1 MSIQTI
7 KFHKRSTGKTGQV
20 LASAEVEY
28 KLARVERLFK
38 VYHGVPLGRYKLYNL
53 ALEHARESKEDVGGY
68 LQYTTQAVVGVILDK
83 MHKELSQ
90 ACYTRETK
98 ELSVEI
104 GTLQIDNLRELAR
117 QGRGKAKKSA

>member
-68 LQYTTQAVVGVILDK
+68 LQYTTQAIVGVILDK
-83 MHKELSQ
+83 MHKELS
-90 ACYTRETK
+90 ANIRKKEK
-98 ELSVEI
+98 ELSVE
-104 GTLQIDNLRELAR
+104 LALEMA
-117 QGRGKAKKSA
+117 QATHPNEKIEFLYVKEWQE

>member
-38 VYHGVPLGRYKLYNL
+38 VYHDVPLGRYKLYNL

-68 LQYTTQAVVGVILDK
+68 LQYTTQAIVGVILDK
-83 MHKELSQ
+83 MHKELS
-90 ACYTRETK
+90 ANIRKKEK

>member
-1 MSIQTI
+1 
-7 KFHKRSTGKTGQV
+7 
-20 LASAEVEY
+20 
-28 KLARVERLFK
+28 

-68 LQYTTQAVVGVILDK
+68 LQYTTQAIVGVILDK
-83 MHKELSQ
+83 MHKELS
-90 ACYTRETK
+90 ANIRKKEK

>member
-83 MHKELSQ
+83 MHKELS
-90 ACYTRETK
+90 ANIRKKEK

>member
-28 KLARVERLFK
+28 KLARVERLFQ

-68 LQYTTQAVVGVILDK
+68 LQ
-83 MHKELSQ
+83 
-90 ACYTRETK
+90 
-98 ELSVEI
+98 
-104 GTLQIDNLRELAR
+104 
-117 QGRGKAKKSA
+117 

>member
-68 LQYTTQAVVGVILDK
+68 LQYTTQAIVGVILDK
-83 MHKELSQ
+83 MHKELS
-90 ACYTRETK
+90 ANIRKKEK

>member
-68 LQYTTQAVVGVILDK
+68 LQYTTQAIVGVILDK
-83 MHKELSQ
+83 MHKEFS
-90 ACYTRETK
+90 ANIRKKEK

>member
-28 KLARVERLFK
+28 KLARVERLFQ

-68 LQYTTQAVVGVILDK
+68 LQYTTQAIVGVILDK
-83 MHKELSQ
+83 MHKELS
-90 ACYTRETK
+90 ANIRKK
-98 ELSVEI
+98 EKKLSVEI